1 MRLTERNLVI
11 CDAEFRY
18 ANLLAKNI
26 EMREELSVKVYVC
39 SGINHVLFLAKER
52 KIHILIIDEIYS
64 YEERKS
70 ILANQVFVLSKNHV
84 NNLDDEEVAI
94 RKYQSA
100 DSIIRE
106 IFETYMEKTK
116 ENMIRTMRKRV
127 PKILAVYSP
136 IHRTGKTTFAI
147 ALGQEYAKQ
156 KKTLYINQE
165 EYAGFED
172 YFGEG
177 LNLGDLLYYIK
188 QGRGNIGI
196 RLQSA
201 IKKKK
206 ELDIISPIPISLDL
220 KEISEQ
226 EWRMLLEQIV
236 ENSVYEY
243 IILDIG
249 ESVQGLFQLLELCDR
264 IYMPIQKDEI
274 SQRKIRCYEENI
286 RRLGYEKIFRITSQ
300 FVLPDNIEEYA
311 KIRAKEE
318 C

>member
-11 CDAEFRY
+11 CDKEFRY
-18 ANLLAKNI
+18 ANRLAKNI
-26 EMREELSVKVYVC
+26 EMREELAVKLYVC
-39 SGINHVLFLAKER
+39 TELKHVMSLAKER
-52 KIHILIIDEIYS
+52 KIHLLIIDDIYS

-70 ILANQVFVLSKNHV
+70 ILANHIFVLSKNQV
-84 NNLDDEEVAI
+84 NDIGEEEVAI
-94 RKYQSA
+94 RKYQCA
-100 DSIIRE
+100 DSIIQE

-116 ENMIRTMRKRV
+116 ENMIRPMRNGA

-165 EYAGFED
+165 EYAGFD
-172 YFGEG
+172 DALDEG

-188 QGRGNIGI
+188 QGHGNLGI

-206 ELDIISPIPISLDL
+206 DLDIISPIPISLDL

-236 ENSVYEY
+236 ENSAYEY
-243 IILDIG
+243 IILDVG
-249 ESVQGLFQLLELCDR
+249 ESVQGIFQLLELCDR

-274 SQRKIRCYEENI
+274 SQRKIRRYEENI
-286 RRLGYEKIFRITSQ
+286 RRLGCEKVSRITSQ

>member
-1 MRLTERNLVI
+1 MTERNLVI
-11 CDAEFRY
+11 CDEEFRY
-18 ANLLAKNI
+18 ANCLAKNI
-26 EMREELSVKVYVC
+26 ETREELAVKVYVC
-39 SGINHVLFLAKER
+39 TGIGHVLALAKER
-52 KIHILIIDEIYS
+52 KIHILIIDDAYS

-70 ILANQVFVLSKNHV
+70 ILANHIFVLGKHQV
-84 NNLDDEEVAI
+84 KDIGDEEVMI
-94 RKYQSA
+94 RKYQCA
-100 DSIIRE
+100 DSIIQE

-116 ENMIRTMRKRV
+116 ENMIRTMRNGV

-172 YFGEG
+172 SFDDG

-188 QGRGNIGI
+188 QGQGDLGI

-201 IKKKK
+201 IKKNK
-206 ELDIISPIPISLDL
+206 ELDMINPIPISVDL

-236 ENSVYEY
+236 ENSAYEY
-243 IILDIG
+243 IILDMS
-249 ESVQGLFQLLELCDR
+249 ESVHGIFQLLELCDR
-264 IYMPIQKDEI
+264 IYMPILEDEI
-274 SQRKIRCYEENI
+274 SQRKIRRYKENI
-286 RRLGYEKIFRITSQ
+286 KRLGCEKISRITSQ

-318 C
+318 Y